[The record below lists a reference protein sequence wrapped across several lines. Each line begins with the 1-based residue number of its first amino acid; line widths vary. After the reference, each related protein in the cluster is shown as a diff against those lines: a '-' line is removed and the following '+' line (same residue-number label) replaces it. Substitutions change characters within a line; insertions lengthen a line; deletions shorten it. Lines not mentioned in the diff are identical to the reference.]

1 LYELDWVTRT
11 SLIMGG
17 LLILIGAILIC
28 ILTLDLLNIIDLS
41 LLLGGQAWTAWFI
54 LLIGALDLVAGILL
68 LKG

>member
-1 LYELDWVTRT
+1 MYELDWVTRT